1 MSNYLWDY
9 DKKELEKTEKGRIL
23 ILERM
28 INYGP
33 GNEKI
38 KLADVRKYWNKLNL
52 YYPQKRLLE
61 LLIWGKYISSRP
73 SKQQFSL
80 K

>member
-1 MSNYLWDY
+1 MNYLWDY
-9 DKKELEKTEKGRIL
+9 DRKELEKTEKGRIL

-38 KLADVRKYWNKLNL
+38 KLSDVKKYWNKLDL
-52 YYPQKRLLE
+52 YEPQRHLLE
-61 LLIWGKYISSRP
+61 LLIWKNRRSSHQT
-73 SKQQFSL
+73 KNGFSI